1 MEGSKT
7 NQTKPSNPQKDNPKT
22 TSNESIYKGTI
33 IVLVVIIAVLTF
45 MLITSRQSLKEVSTE
60 KVIVDELN
68 AELNEELNTVLA
80 EYNQVK
86 NEYDSVLVQ
95 QDSII
100 QANAEEI
107 KRLISQQTDY
117 RRVRRQL
124 NALRQITQNYVHEM
138 DSLYKENEVL
148 KAENVEMQQEIRKI
162 SRESSQLA
170 ETKEDLEGQVE
181 VASAL
186 RAYEIDV
193 NAIRIRGRGREEI
206 TDKARRTNKIEICFT
221 VAGNPVAEPG
231 NKNVYARIA
240 DPDGNILRV
249 SDSDAYSFTFQEDT
263 LQFSLKGDFNYQRT
277 DTDVCLDWV
286 QNIDYDEG
294 IYFISLYT
302 DQFRLGESSL
312 MLE

>member
-7 NQTKPSNPQKDNPKT
+7 NQTKPSNPGKENLKT

-60 KVIVDELN
+60 KTIVDELN
-68 AELNEELNTVLA
+68 AELNEELNSVLA
-80 EYNQVK
+80 EYNQFK

-107 KRLISQQTDY
+107 KRLINQQSDY

-124 NALRQITQNYVHEM
+124 DALRQITQNYVHEM
-138 DSLYKENEVL
+138 DSLYEENEVL
-148 KAENVEMQQEIRKI
+148 RAENVEMEQEIRKI
-162 SRESSQLA
+162 SQESSQLA
-170 ETKEDLEGQVE
+170 ETKENLEGQVE
-181 VASAL
+181 EAAAL
-186 RAYEIDV
+186 RAIEIEA
-193 NAIRIRGRGREEI
+193 NAIRIRGRGREDV

-221 VAGNPVAEPG
+221 VAANPVADPG

-240 DPDGNILRV
+240 DPDGNIMRV

-263 LQFSLKGDFNYQRT
+263 LQFSMKGEFNYQRT
-277 DTDVCLDWV
+277 DTSLCLEWI
-286 QNIDYDEG
+286 QNIDYEEG

-302 DQFRLGESSL
+302 DQFRLGEASL

>member
-7 NQTKPSNPQKDNPKT
+7 NQSKPSNPAKNNPKT

-33 IVLVVIIAVLTF
+33 IVLVVIVAVLTF

-60 KVIVDELN
+60 KTIVDELN
-68 AELNEELNTVLA
+68 SELNEELNSVLA
-80 EYNQVK
+80 EYNQFK
-86 NEYDSVLVQ
+86 NQYDSVLVK

-107 KRLISQQTDY
+107 QRLINQQSDY

-124 NALRQITQNYVHEM
+124 DALRQITQNYVHEM

-148 KAENVEMQQEIRKI
+148 RAENVEMEQEIRKI

-170 ETKEDLEGQVE
+170 ETKENLEGQVE

-186 RAYEIDV
+186 RAFEIEA
-193 NAIRIRGRGREEI
+193 NAYRIRGRGREII
-206 TDKARRTNKIEICFT
+206 TNRARRTNKIEICFT
-221 VAGNPVAEPG
+221 IAANPLAEPG
-231 NKNVYARIA
+231 NKTIYARIA
-240 DPDGNILRV
+240 DPEGNIMRV
-249 SDSDAYSFTFQEDT
+249 SDSEAYSFTFNEDT
-263 LQFSLKGDFNYQRT
+263 LQFSMKDEFNYQRT
-277 DTDVCLDWV
+277 DTSLCLDWI
-286 QNIDYDEG
+286 QNIDYQKG
-294 IYFISLYT
+294 IYLISLYT
-302 DQFRLGESSL
+302 DQFRLGEASL